1 MTDGL
6 APKRQRFGNHDDLV
20 SVLLPFATK
29 RSWIKYMDESDNVAN
44 SKIDVNSIHSQ
55 RDMIEALHK
64 LSLTLAIP
72 KTTVLAALATIT
84 EIKGWT
90 LEDDSATEAMH
101 KILGARLRDMCRHV
115 SLTVVFCFLDANVS
129 KLIDGAMNP
138 VMS

>member
-44 SKIDVNSIHSQ
+44 SELDVNSIHSQ
-55 RDMIEALHK
+55 RDMIEVLHK
-64 LSLTLAIP
+64 LSPTLAFS
-72 KTTVLAALATIT
+72 KSTVLAALAVIT
-84 EIKGWT
+84 EIKGWK

-101 KILGARLRDMCRHV
+101 KILGPRL
-115 SLTVVFCFLDANVS
+115 SLRATVFGCAC
-129 KLIDGAMNP
+129 
-138 VMS
+138 